1 MLNQT
6 HKGQRLT
13 NRYNALLAAGATQA
27 THHTAGRCMQAKRK
41 DTAKMKLEEYKHINA
56 LNKLLGKIRYGDK
69 LDSDDID
76 FFATSPL
83 IVDIHKMV
91 SEEWIKLSKDKGY
104 LSDSDIEKIFFEF
117 ESYTG
122 QMFRN
127 RIDNWDNQMIETIR
141 KWNQKQIDEYAILM
155 IAPLNYNESELKKL
169 TDYIT
174 NRLG

>member
-1 MLNQT
+1 MASM
-6 HKGQRLT
+6 KS
-13 NRYNALLAAGATQA
+13 
-27 THHTAGRCMQAKRK
+27 RCRPSHDAKLHMPAETLYASERN
-41 DTAKMKLEEYKHINA
+41 DSAIMKLEEYKYINA
-56 LNKLLGKIRYGDK
+56 LHKLLGKIRYGDK

-104 LSDSDIEKIFFEF
+104 LSDSDIEKMSFEF

-122 QMFRN
+122 QMLRN
-127 RIDNWDNQMIETIR
+127 RIDNWDNQMIETIM
-141 KWNQKQIDEYAILM
+141 KWNQKQIEEYTILM
-155 IAPLNYNESELKKL
+155 IAPLKYDKSELKKL

-174 NRLG
+174 NKVG